1 MFLDRLKSGDVFS
14 AWSTLKERLSL
25 RSVSLVVALVAVLST
40 LTTPLGMHLLDQ
52 GEDAFP
58 EGYHFITQKEVESL
72 KDVLGVYDP
81 SVDYNAVIGGYG
93 TGYAPPTEG
102 AYDAMVGN
110 LVVRDFAAGGITAD
124 PRWDLSSDPC
134 FPAVGDQGT
143 VGSCSA
149 WAMAYYCYGYL
160 EAKDNGWIDASEGN
174 PEHLMSPAWT
184 YSKANGG
191 TDLGSWIGDIGQ
203 VLCTWGGATWS
214 AMPYDG
220 DRSVANNYLYWGSE
234 EAFRDAPMHRASTVE
249 SIGFDTSNWK
259 GTVDQIR
266 TVVRSG
272 TPVCF
277 TLDAKV
283 LEDEGA
289 NETVEDMVIT
299 SEEYIY
305 SELNHAQTI
314 VGYDDDIE
322 VEGEVGAFKVVN
334 SWGNY
339 LDDGYY
345 WITYEALKRT
355 GADNQLMYMTD
366 IEDYQPR
373 LLGVWH
379 YSSSQ
384 QQNGGIN
391 ISLQGGYSFIAP
403 FYISSTRNLPDF
415 ICADLTDLWGEFQS
429 GLNTFVLTSTS
440 FLEGTCSSFRTEL
453 YSEGYVPGSPS
464 QVSEPSPDVPASPIE
479 GVRSVLWSY
488 SIVGLPAAADAGDLY
503 LSTGGGAYWAV
514 TNLTSTKGPWSL
526 QSGDVA
532 QASTSWLTLG
542 LYGSGNLSFDW
553 RMDSQ
558 YMSDVLVFE
567 SNSVEVERL
576 TGVTDWRHVA
586 LEITAGQT
594 ALRWSLERGGDGG
607 GCGWVDNITWSGT
620 GSQLDNVPP
629 ELTITGPVADS
640 WIPSSSVTVT
650 WSAVDVGG
658 MSHFEIGWDG
668 GPLQNVSLETSAS
681 TDNLAAGEHEVAVR
695 AYDRAGN
702 MVQRNVNFSVDVS
715 RPIVTLLPPHG
726 AVLGEETVSIEARIV
741 EVGSG
746 THNDTIRIDG
756 RTVRIYSNA
765 EWFTFSTALTEGM
778 HVINVT
784 SVDGAGN
791 RAYASN
797 VIIVDST
804 PPELSITAPEEDSA
818 QHQGDIYV
826 AWEVSDNVSVISME
840 RSFDGGPW
848 VNVTGKSYELL
859 NSLID
864 GEHNLT
870 LRATDR
876 FGHVT
881 TVVRY
886 FTIDTT
892 LPYAFMLENENLPLS
907 SPILVKFSKA
917 MDHSSLN
924 WTTTFP
930 ATVTWSGDD
939 LLVTPTVSLQEA
951 TEYQIR
957 LSANDLSGK
966 GSGTMVLP
974 FSTMGI
980 GSVHGRVVDPSGNPI
995 SAAMVTIGNVSV
1007 TTAEDGTFTIEVM
1020 SGVYNLTVHVDGSE
1034 DAVYPVDVKAGQ
1046 DLDVGDKIV
1055 DLSSNQFSWLPP
1067 AVIIAGA
1074 IAAVGVVAYAL
1085 TRKKGKTL

>member
-1 MFLDRLKSGDVFS
+1 M
-14 AWSTLKERLSL
+14 KERRSL
-25 RSVSLVVALVAVLST
+25 RSVSLALALVAVVST
-40 LTTPLGMHLLDQ
+40 VVISLDPHMQ
-52 GEDAFP
+52 GQGDATLP
-58 EGYHFITQKEVESL
+58 EGYHLITREEVEHL
-72 KDVLGVYDP
+72 KSALGVQDP
-81 SVDYNAVIGGYG
+81 NVDYNFVIGGYG
-93 TGYAPPTEG
+93 TGYAPPTER
-102 AYDAMVGN
+102 AYEAMVGN
-110 LVVRDFAAGGITAD
+110 LVVRGPSAGDITTD

-160 EAKDNGWIDASEGN
+160 EARDNGWTDASEGN
-174 PEHLMSPAWT
+174 YEHLMSPAWT

-203 VLCTWGGATWS
+203 VLCTWGGATWR
-214 AMPYDG
+214 AMPYHG
-220 DRSVANNYLYWGSE
+220 DRSVTSNYLYWGSE
-234 EAFRDAPMHRASTVE
+234 EAFRDAPLHRASTVE
-249 SIGFDTSNWK
+249 SIDFDTSNWQ

-283 LEDEGA
+283 LEDEGS

-299 SEEYIY
+299 SSEYIY

-322 VEGEVGAFKVVN
+322 VEGDVGAFKVVN

-366 IEDYQPR
+366 LEDYQPK

-379 YSSSQ
+379 YSSSE

-391 ISLQGGYSFIAP
+391 VSLQGGSGYVAP
-403 FYISSTRNLPDF
+403 FYISSTRSLPDF
-415 ICADLTDLWGEFQS
+415 ICLDLTDLWGEFQS
-429 GLNTFVLTSTS
+429 GLNTFLLTSTS

-453 YSEGYVPGSPS
+453 YAEGYVPGSPS
-464 QVSEPSPDVPASPIE
+464 HVSEPSPDVPASPVE
-479 GVRSVLWSY
+479 GVRSVMWPY
-488 SIVGLPAAADAGDLY
+488 SIVAPSMAVDAEDLY
-503 LSTGGGAYWAV
+503 LTTGGGADWAV
-514 TNLTSTKGPWSL
+514 TNYTSTNGSWSL

-532 QASTSWLTLG
+532 QGSTSWLTLG

-553 RMDSQ
+553 RMNSQ
-558 YMSDVLVFE
+558 YMSDVLVLE

-576 TGVTDWRHVA
+576 TGVTEWTHVA
-586 LEITAGQT
+586 LEVTAGQT
-594 ALRWSLERGGDGG
+594 VLRWVLERGGDGG
-607 GCGWVDNITWSGT
+607 GCGWVDNISWSGT
-620 GSQLDNVPP
+620 GSQLDDVPP
-629 ELTITGPVADS
+629 ELTITSPEPDR
-640 WIPSSSVTVT
+640 WIPTASVTVT
-650 WSAVDVGG
+650 WTAVDVGG

-681 TDNLAAGEHEVAVR
+681 TDNLAAGAHSVTVK

-702 MVQRNVNFSVDVS
+702 TVQRTVTFSVDVS
-715 RPIVTLLPPHG
+715 RPSVTLSPPDG
-726 AVLGEETVSIEARIV
+726 AILGQEIV
-741 EVGSG
+741 NIDAHVVDEGSG
-746 THNDTIRIDG
+746 THNTTIRIDG
-756 RTVRIYSNA
+756 RTVRTYSNA
-765 EWFTFSTALTEGM
+765 EWFSFSTALTEGM

-804 PPELSITAPEEDSA
+804 PPELSITAPDEGSA

-826 AWEVSDNVSVISME
+826 SWEVSDNVSVVSVE

-848 VNVTGKSYELL
+848 VNVTGRTYDLL

-864 GEHNLT
+864 GEHNLS

-881 TVVRY
+881 TVLRS

-892 LPYAFMLENENLPLS
+892 LPYAFMLENENLPLDL
-907 SPILVKFSKA
+907 PILVKFSKA
-917 MDHSSLN
+917 MDHTSLN
-924 WTTTFP
+924 WTSTFP
-930 ATVTWSGDD
+930 ATVSWSGED
-939 LLVTPTVSLQEA
+939 LWFTPTVSLQEA
-951 TEYQIR
+951 TDYQIR

-966 GSGTMVLP
+966 GSGAVVLP
-974 FSTMGI
+974 FSTMGMGTI
-980 GSVHGRVVDPSGNPI
+980 HGRVVDTSGTSI
-995 SAAMVTIGNVSV
+995 FGALVSIGNVSV
-1007 TTAEDGTFTIEVM
+1007 TTALDGTFSIDIM
-1020 SGVYNLTVHVDGSE
+1020 SGTYNLTVHVDGSE
-1034 DAVYPVDVKAGQ
+1034 DAVYQVDLRAGQ
-1046 DLDVGDKIV
+1046 DLDVGDKVIAI
-1055 DLSSNQFSWLPP
+1055 SSSQLSWLLP

-1074 IAAVGVVAYAL
+1074 IAAVGLGAYAL
-1085 TRKKGKTL
+1085 SRRKRKVL

>member
-1 MFLDRLKSGDVFS
+1 MKSGNVFC
-14 AWSTLKERLSL
+14 AWYILKERRFL
-25 RSVSLVVALVAVLST
+25 RSVSLAVALVAVVST
-40 LTTPLGMHLLDQ
+40 IVLPLDLNLQEQGDADSLL
-52 GEDAFP
+52 
-58 EGYHFITQKEVESL
+58 EGYHVITPEEVESL
-72 KDVLGVYDP
+72 KSVLGVQDP
-81 SVDYNAVIGGYG
+81 DVDYNSVIGGYG
-93 TGYAPPTEG
+93 TGYAPPTER

-110 LVVRDFAAGGITAD
+110 LVVRDLAAGGITAD

-160 EAKDNGWIDASEGN
+160 EAKDNGWTDASEGN
-174 PEHLMSPAWT
+174 PDHLMSPAWT
-184 YSKANGG
+184 YNKANGG

-214 AMPYDG
+214 ALPYIG
-220 DRSVANNYLYWGSE
+220 DHSVANNYLYWGSE
-234 EAFRDAPMHRASTVE
+234 EAFRDAPLHRASTVE
-249 SIGFDTSNWK
+249 SIDYNTSDWQ

-277 TLDAKV
+277 VLDAKV
-283 LEDEGA
+283 LQDEGA
-289 NETVEDMVIT
+289 NETEEDMVIT
-299 SEEYIY
+299 STEYIY

-322 VEGEVGAFKVVN
+322 VEGDVGAFKVVN

-339 LDDGYY
+339 LDNGYY

-355 GADNQLMYMTD
+355 GGEDQLNQLMYMTD
-366 IEDYQPR
+366 LEDYQPK
-373 LLGVWH
+373 LLGTWH

-391 ISLQGGYSFIAP
+391 VSLQGGTAYVAP
-403 FYISSTRNLPDF
+403 LYISSTRNLPDF
-415 ICADLTDLWGEFQS
+415 ICLDLTDLWGEFQS
-429 GLNTFVLTSTS
+429 GLNTFVLTSSS
-440 FLEGTCSSFRTEL
+440 FLDGTCSSFRTEL
-453 YSEGYVPGSPS
+453 YSEEYLPGSPS
-464 QVSEPSPDVPASPIE
+464 QVSEPSPDVPASPVE
-479 GVRSVLWSY
+479 EVRSVLWRY
-488 SIVGLPAAADAGDLY
+488 SIVGPAAAADAGDLY
-503 LSTGGGAYWAV
+503 LNTGGGADWAV
-514 TNLTSTKGPWSL
+514 TNYTSTNGSWSL

-532 QASTSWLTLG
+532 QSSTSWLTLG

-553 RMDSQ
+553 RMNSQ

-567 SNSVEVERL
+567 SNGVEVESL
-576 TGVTDWRHVA
+576 TGVTEWSHVT
-586 LEITAGQT
+586 LEVTAGQT
-594 ALRWSLERGGDGG
+594 VLRWALERGGDGG
-607 GCGWVDNITWSGT
+607 GCGWVDNISWSGT
-620 GSQLDNVPP
+620 GSQLDEVPP
-629 ELTITGPVADS
+629 ELTLTGPAPDS

-681 TDNLAAGEHEVAVR
+681 TDNLAAGAHQVTVR

-702 MVQRNVNFSVDVS
+702 MVQRNVTFSVDVS
-715 RPIVTLLPPHG
+715 PPSVTLTPPQG
-726 AVLGEETVSIEARIV
+726 AVLGDDIVIIEAHIV
-741 EVGSG
+741 DVGSG

-756 RTVRIYSNA
+756 RTIRTYSNA
-765 EWFTFSTALTEGM
+765 EWYNFSTALTEGM

-804 PPELSITAPEEDSA
+804 PPELTITAPDEGSA

-826 AWEVSDNVSVISME
+826 AWEVSDNVSVVSLE
-840 RSFDGGPW
+840 RSFDGGSW
-848 VNVTGKSYELL
+848 VNVTGRDYDLL
-859 NSLID
+859 YSLID
-864 GEHNLT
+864 GEHDLT

-881 TVVRY
+881 TVGRS

-892 LPYAFMLENENLPLS
+892 LPYAFMLENENLALDL
-907 SPILVKFSKA
+907 PILVKFSKA

-924 WTTTFP
+924 WTSTFA
-930 ATVTWSGDD
+930 ATVAWSGDD
-939 LLVTPTVSLQEA
+939 LWFTPTVSLEEA

-957 LSANDLSGK
+957 VNANDLSGK
-966 GSGTMVLP
+966 GSGVVILP
-974 FSTMGI
+974 FSTMGMGTI
-980 GSVHGRVVDPSGNPI
+980 HGRVVDASGTPI
-995 SAAMVTIGNVSV
+995 YGALVSIDNMSV
-1007 TTAEDGTFTIEVM
+1007 TTAGDGTFTIDMM
-1020 SGVYNLTVHVDGSE
+1020 SGVYNLTVHVEGSE
-1034 DAVYPVDVKAGQ
+1034 DVVFPVDLKAGQ
-1046 DLDVGDKIV
+1046 ELDIGDKIIT
-1055 DLSSNQFSWLPP
+1055 LRSTQFSWFLP
-1067 AVIIAGA
+1067 AVIIAGT
-1074 IAAVGVVAYAL
+1074 IAAVGLGAYVL
-1085 TRKKGKTL
+1085 SRRKRRAR